1 MHKPLGDRTV
11 LAAGA
16 AYAPPDAS
24 AVPVQLVTGFEF
36 DISVVIPFADDEERI
51 GLAVRRVAEALRAAG
66 RTFEIIAVDEHS
78 GDNSHAVLALMR
90 GEVPQLRVVH
100 APARGRAVETGVAR
114 AAGHVVLLTAAS
126 CAATAVA
133 TPQDAAT
140 PLMSTVSCVEAMLAA
155 VDRIRAGAC
164 DAEVALG
171 AYTALHHQRA
181 AFAVRG
187 VKANTQSMHRRVLR
201 RLQLARIAV
210 VVQGAAVA
218 APRRRLSFAL
228 GRR

>member
-78 GDNSHAVLALMR
+78 GDNSHAVLALM
-90 GEVPQLRVVH
+90 
-100 APARGRAVETGVAR
+100 
-114 AAGHVVLLTAAS
+114 
-126 CAATAVA
+126 
-133 TPQDAAT
+133 
-140 PLMSTVSCVEAMLAA
+140 
-155 VDRIRAGAC
+155 
-164 DAEVALG
+164 
-171 AYTALHHQRA
+171 
-181 AFAVRG
+181 
-187 VKANTQSMHRRVLR
+187 
-201 RLQLARIAV
+201 
-210 VVQGAAVA
+210 
-218 APRRRLSFAL
+218 
-228 GRR
+228 